1 MNDEAINP
9 SWSLNDDERL
19 SWLRLI
25 RADNVGSTTFSEL
38 ISRFGSARNAIEM
51 LPSLASRGGRRGA
64 IRIPSIADAER
75 ELEHASRFGA
85 RFIARCEPD
94 YPKMLA
100 ALDQPPPL
108 IAVKGNLDVFTRPTA
123 AIVGSRNASLSGTK
137 IAHQIARDLGR
148 MGYTI
153 VSGLARGIDA
163 AAHAGSLESGTVAVL
178 AGSLDQPYPS
188 QNIPLFHEIIE
199 KGGAIVSERPFG
211 WQARAR
217 DFPRRNRIIAGL
229 AIGLVVIE
237 AAERSGSLISARLAG
252 EYGRLVFA
260 IPGSPLDPRSAGTNR
275 LLKDGAT
282 LVTDAADIEELLAPL
297 AGHRSDT
304 EVRTHEKLA
313 APPALP
319 TGDIERDRLIELL
332 GPTPTTI
339 DDIIRHSGLEPG
351 QVSTILLELDLAG
364 RIERHAG
371 GSVSL
376 IL

>member
-1 MNDEAINP
+1 MNVGAKNP
-9 SWSLNDDERL
+9 SKLLDDDERL

-25 RADNVGSTTFSEL
+25 RAENVGSTTFNEL
-38 ISRFGSARNAIEM
+38 ISRFGSARNAIDM
-51 LPSLASRGGRRGA
+51 LPSLAGRGGRRSS
-64 IRIPSIADAER
+64 IRIPSVADAER
-75 ELEHASRFGA
+75 EMEHANRYGA
-85 RFIARCEPD
+85 RFVARCEPD

-108 IAVKGNLDVFTRPTA
+108 IAVKGNLDVFKRPTA

-137 IAHQIARDLGR
+137 MAHRIAKDLGR

-163 AAHAGSLESGTVAVL
+163 AAHAGSLETGTVAVL

-188 QNIPLFHEIIE
+188 QNVPLFHEVIE
-199 KGGAIVSERPFG
+199 KGGAVVSERPFG

-275 LLKDGAT
+275 LLKDGAI
-282 LVTDAADIEELLAPL
+282 LVTDAADIADLLAPL
-297 AGHRSDT
+297 AGHRPET
-304 EVRTHEKLA
+304 ETRSQEEDDE
-313 APPALP
+313 PPALP
-319 TGDIERDRLIELL
+319 PGDIERDRLIELL
-332 GPTPTTI
+332 GPTPIAI

>member
-1 MNDEAINP
+1 MNDRFKGPDATLSDE
-9 SWSLNDDERL
+9 ERL
-19 SWLRLI
+19 AWLRLI
-25 RADNVGSTTFSEL
+25 RADNVGSTTFREL
-38 ISRFGSARNAIEM
+38 IERFGTAGNAIEA
-51 LPSLASRGGRRGA
+51 LPSLASRGGRSGA
-64 IRIPSIADAER
+64 IRIPTVEDAER
-75 ELEHASRFGA
+75 ELEHADRFGA
-85 RFIARCEPD
+85 RFIAQCEPD
-94 YPKMLA
+94 YPMMLA

-108 IAVKGNLDVFTRPTA
+108 IAVKGCLDTFTRPTV
-123 AIVGSRNASLSGTK
+123 AIVGSRNASLSGKK
-137 IAHQIARDLGR
+137 IAHRIAKSLGE

-163 AAHAGSLESGTVAVL
+163 AAHAGSLETGTVAVL

-199 KGGAIVSERPFG
+199 KSGAVVSERPFG

-282 LVTDAADIEELLAPL
+282 LVTDAADIAELLAPL
-297 AGHRSDT
+297 AGHRLESEAPPRDRDTGPAVLPPGDT
-304 EVRTHEKLA
+304 ER
-313 APPALP
+313 
-319 TGDIERDRLIELL
+319 ERLVELL
-332 GPTPTTI
+332 GPTPTPI
-339 DDIIRHSGLEPG
+339 DDIIRHSGLDPA
-351 QVSTILLELDLAG
+351 QVSAILLELDLAG
-364 RIERHAG
+364 RIERHEG